1 MLIGAT
7 IFWESLCVGRIKATS
22 ERPVLQKTLF
32 DWILGG
38 SSESTRQKRMPTHCN
53 LITNQQLD
61 ASLTRFWEQEQC
73 PKRITLTDEEKLCEQ
88 HFVETYRR
96 DNEGRFIVQLSFRG
110 DIIEQ
115 LGESKDIALRR
126 FYTLERKLNKNP
138 TLRNQYTE
146 FLDEYQRLG
155 HMESVEK
162 HDSSTTG
169 YYLPHH
175 SVIKEA
181 SSTTKLHVVFDASC
195 KTTTG
200 ISLNDALM
208 VGPTLQQDLLDII
221 FRFHCWQY
229 VVTADIEKMYRQVC
243 VEQSQTR
250 YQRILWRTN
259 PEEEIRAFELKT
271 VTCGTASA
279 SFLSIRALQEL
290 AHIERS
296 NFPLG
301 AAAVCQTFMLTIC

>member
-1 MLIGAT
+1 M
-7 IFWESLCVGRIKATS
+7 E
-22 ERPVLQKTLF
+22 
-32 DWILGG
+32 
-38 SSESTRQKRMPTHCN
+38 TH
-53 LITNQQLD
+53 
-61 ASLTRFWEQEQC
+61 
-73 PKRITLTDEEKLCEQ
+73 
-88 HFVETYRR
+88 RR
-96 DNEGRFIVQLSFRG
+96 DDEGRFIVQLPFRG

-181 SSTTKLHVVFDASC
+181 SSTTKLRVVFDASC

-221 FRFHCWQY
+221 FRFRCWQY
-229 VVTADIEKMYRQVC
+229 VVTADIEKMYRQVR

-271 VTCGTASA
+271 VTYGTASA

-290 AHIERS
+290 AHIEIK
-296 NFPLG
+296 FPIGSCSSIVRLL
-301 AAAVCQTFMLTIC
+301 C